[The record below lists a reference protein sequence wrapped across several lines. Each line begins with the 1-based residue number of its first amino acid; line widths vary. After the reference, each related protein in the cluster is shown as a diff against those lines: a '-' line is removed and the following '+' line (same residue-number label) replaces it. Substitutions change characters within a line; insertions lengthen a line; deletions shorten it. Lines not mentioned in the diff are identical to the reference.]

1 MTAQERLDGVVAG
14 AWRCFERAAELESRV
29 VPAVP
34 ILFFGDVDAYL
45 ESPLRAVTVGLNPSL
60 FEFPSDEP
68 FERFPLAKGITAQDQ
83 DRYVESMSAYFVA
96 SPYRR
101 WFAAFEPLLNG
112 MGTSYYPGKASAA
125 LHTDICSPVAT
136 DPTWSRLSDAD
147 RHVLEADGSPLWHDL
162 LRALQ
167 PQVVVLSVASGY
179 LSRIEFESLNEWHD
193 FLVFDRKANGD
204 PRKPPYAVRARN
216 YLIGDTPS
224 LFIFCPASRS
234 PVAIGNDQKRELGAT
249 ILETYTNAQ

>member
-1 MTAQERLDGVVAG
+1 MRAQERLDGVVAG
-14 AWRCFERAAELESRV
+14 AWRCFERAAELNSRV

-34 ILFFGDVDAYL
+34 ILFFGDVDAFM

-60 FEFPSDEP
+60 IEFPADKP

-83 DRYVESMSAYFVA
+83 DTYVESLSAYFVA

-112 MGTSYYPGKASAA
+112 MGTSYYPGQTSAG

-136 DPTWSRLSDAD
+136 DPTWSRLSDFD
-147 RHVLEADGSPLWHDL
+147 RKVLEGDGGPLWHDL
-162 LRALQ
+162 LSALQ

-179 LSRIEFESLNEWHD
+179 LSRIEFEPLNEWHD
-193 FLVFDRKANGD
+193 FHIFDRKANGY
-204 PRKPPYAVRARN
+204 PRKPPYVVRARN
-216 YLIGDTPS
+216 YMIGDTSS

-234 PVAIGNDQKRELGAT
+234 PVAIGNDQKRELGT
-249 ILETYTNAQ
+249 NILEACTNGQ